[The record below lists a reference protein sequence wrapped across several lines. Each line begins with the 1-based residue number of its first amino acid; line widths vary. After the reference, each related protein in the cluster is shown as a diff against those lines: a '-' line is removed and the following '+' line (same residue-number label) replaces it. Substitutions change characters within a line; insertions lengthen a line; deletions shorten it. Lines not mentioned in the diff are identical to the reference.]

1 MNTELTDYN
10 QDAAR
15 EFEEKVKKEAI
26 LRMQESQLY
35 SLDAIQKRD
44 REIIECERE
53 IARGERRASKALR
66 WYLFISILF
75 SIGLL
80 AALLWRIYLHV

>member
-15 EFEEKVKKEAI
+15 EFEEKINKEAI
-26 LRMQESQLY
+26 LRMQASQLF

-53 IARGERRASKALR
+53 IARGERRVSKALR

-75 SIGLL
+75 SLGLL
-80 AALLWRIYLHV
+80 AALLWRIYFGN